1 MAQFIQLPSLLWSCC
16 FCIFIFILFALHFWA
31 LAKICIFNS
40 LPRVLHVSCVW
51 LSPAREGE
59 RKVWFC
65 YKHCVLKLTCALIV
79 MNVRRLRSLVDGFVT
94 CGKQRIM
101 NLSSRLSVSHSL
113 VCIFGIQIQMLKS
126 EWAMPRRNL
135 KLAQS
140 IAWVLSPAGIAS
152 PFALYSSPHSL
163 FSAVLKSNGL
173 VSASKLGTFCLLL
186 AKDMDFSSPFSNR
199 IQTNR
204 IVWH

>member
-51 LSPAREGE
+51 LSPGRRARKRERE
-59 RKVWFC
+59 RKSWC
-65 YKHCVLKLTCALIV
+65 CCKHCVLKLTCALIV

-101 NLSSRLSVSHSL
+101 NLSARLSLCHSL
-113 VCIFGIQIQMLKS
+113 VCILAFKFKCRNQS
-126 EWAMPRRNL
+126 EQCRGEILSWPSQLLGSYRQ
-135 KLAQS
+135 LA
-140 IAWVLSPAGIAS
+140 
-152 PFALYSSPHSL
+152 
-163 FSAVLKSNGL
+163 
-173 VSASKLGTFCLLL
+173 
-186 AKDMDFSSPFSNR
+186 
-199 IQTNR
+199 
-204 IVWH
+204 